1 MEEGIRGYRSEWAGR
16 AEKGVS
22 GAAWE
27 CRVARSSRSRGS
39 GSGERERGKKK
50 KKDWNNVKGVFERH
64 V

>member
-50 KKDWNNVKGVFERH
+50 KKKKIGIM
-64 V
+64 